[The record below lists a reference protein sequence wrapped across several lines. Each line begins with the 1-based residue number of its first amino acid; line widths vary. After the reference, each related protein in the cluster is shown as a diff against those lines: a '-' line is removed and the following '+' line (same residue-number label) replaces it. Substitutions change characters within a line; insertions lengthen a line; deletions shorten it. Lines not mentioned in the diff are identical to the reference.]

1 MKAGKF
7 FGGVLS
13 ISSLVKPGSAV
24 TPNSVKEVSFLNATS
39 MASRTSPTNPPTPF
53 VSCFPFQ
60 DPDCCID
67 YAVCECVNG
76 WCQPCFR
83 RGPPHLTKCG
93 AAYHI
98 LRHLLRNEQAIRGSK
113 PLQSTRFFRV
123 WERYQ
128 LTSWMVLLGGHV
140 RGMRR
145 KVAM

>member
-67 YAVCECVNG
+67 YAVCE
-76 WCQPCFR
+76 
-83 RGPPHLTKCG
+83 
-93 AAYHI
+93 
-98 LRHLLRNEQAIRGSK
+98 HLLRNEQAIRGSK